1 MLLPFANADGSPNAS
16 AMYVNAMLCSAIYH
30 QDESPWKA
38 FAAATGTTFQTLVY
52 DRFSY
57 EPDYAVIQGDGEC
70 LVIFDG
76 TTNSAQW
83 VGHGISAFFPLTDVQ
98 LKGILPVGPFVV
110 GSFYLGENVVEPTI
124 TDLIAPS
131 TRGIV
136 RIAGH
141 SYGAAAAFIF
151 ARHMGVSTINPSR
164 IELMTFGQPRTYDG
178 QTYGRFPDFYARII
192 NKSSVSAN
200 RSVYGN
206 VDPVTLCP
214 FGFLSYGKV
223 FDLIG
228 SLRIFK
234 PLKAVLALSWN
245 HHGDPWVMEGGNLYL
260 SDTWENNLG
269 IIPTY
274 DLLIFTANLMY
285 GALHF
290 MDQAYLP
297 NARAAWIASGEN
309 GAAAAG
315 RLSRRGVKQQGQ
327 LDLHIFDPAYSAY
340 TRTPYVPPATLGP
353 PVSTAILNQSFFDPS
368 TPAVLPAEV
377 ADWSTI
383 SCQAFA
389 DTVGQTGSFGKL
401 EGGGIGGV
409 RTNWQ
414 YKGKDRLMIQEAINV
429 LQAIAER
436 DAKLLSRQVPAPMVQ
451 LSNNKQKETAG
462 QNSFIFDP
470 ANTTLQVC
478 LEQILIQLR
487 FNLLV
492 VPNGIPGPESN

>member
-83 VGHGISAFFPLTDVQ
+83 VGHGISAFFPLSDQQ
-98 LKGILPVGPFVV
+98 LKYDLPFGPFVV
-110 GSFYLGENVVEPTI
+110 GSFYLGENVVEGAI

-131 TRGIV
+131 TGGVV

-151 ARHMGVSTINPSR
+151 ARHMGVSAINPSR
-164 IELMTFGQPRTYDG
+164 IELMTFGQPKAYDG
-178 QTYGRFPDFYARII
+178 STAGRFPDFYARII
-192 NKSSVSAN
+192 NKVLVSGTQ
-200 RSVYGN
+200 SVYGG

-214 FGFLSYGKV
+214 FSFLSYGRY
-223 FDLIG
+223 FDFLSG
-228 SLRIFK
+228 ARFFK
-234 PLKAVLALSWN
+234 PLKAILGLGWQ
-245 HHGDPWVMEGGNLYL
+245 HHGQPWIMEGGNLYL
-260 SDTWENNLG
+260 SDVWQNNLG
-269 IIPTY
+269 LIPTY
-274 DLLIFTANLMY
+274 DIYIFTANLVNA
-285 GALHF
+285 ALHF
-290 MDQAYLP
+290 MDQSYLP

-327 LDLHIFDPAYSAY
+327 LDLHIFDAPYSAY
-340 TRTPYVPPATLGP
+340 TRTPYVPPTTLGP
-353 PVSTAILNQSFFDPS
+353 PVTAATLNQSFFDPS

-409 RTNWQ
+409 RTNWE

-436 DAKLLSRQVPAPMVQ
+436 DAKLLSRQAPAPMVQ

-462 QNSFIFDP
+462 ENSFIFDP
-470 ANTTLQVC
+470 TNTTLQVC

-492 VPNGIPGPESN
+492 VPNGIPGPDSN